1 MSDDIMQYLIG
12 IIERVNKLYKEVSA
26 ILRKVGITGT
36 FTERD
41 EQFVGNIDRVLDQIE
56 PRVLT
61 LEEVMQYIGYSE
73 KIPPKEWEK
82 LPLWTESRNGTG
94 VISGYRDVENLCG
107 LIDMDGMDGTYIAYK
122 HWRCWTAKPTKEQM
136 EAVPWNT

>member
-1 MSDDIMQYLIG
+1 MSDDIIQYLLG
-12 IIERVNKLYKEVSA
+12 IIERVDKLYKEVSA
-26 ILRKVGITGT
+26 ITRKVGITGI

-73 KIPPKEWEK
+73 EIPPREWEK

-94 VISGYRDVENLCG
+94 VISGYRDVENLRG
-107 LIDMDGMDGTYIAYK
+107 LIDMDGIDETYIAYE
-122 HWRCWTAKPTKEQM
+122 HWRCWSSYPTLEQRKE
-136 EAVPWNT
+136 VPWDD